1 MEKQKNCAYGNLT
14 SPAFCADI
22 VLFCFKKNKEKRW
35 KKILFKYDRR
45 AQKTSPEQNT
55 DRSTYGQIHGQVI
68 YPPPTPHPDPPH
80 THTLLLG
87 I

>member
-35 KKILFKYDRR
+35 KKYCSNMIEELRRHHPNKTLTDQHMDRHMD
-45 AQKTSPEQNT
+45 K
-55 DRSTYGQIHGQVI
+55 
-68 YPPPTPHPDPPH
+68 
-80 THTLLLG
+80 
-87 I
+87 